1 VVGRFDRKYLL
12 AALLLVAGGLFALVG
27 WPGPEGNVARKLEKE
42 PEISVF
48 IKETGERRT
57 MPIEEYIQGVV
68 AGEMY
73 PDWPLEAYAAQ
84 AILARSFTM
93 ELLSRG
99 GTKAQTGTDISTDV
113 EQAQAY
119 NAQAITPTI
128 KEAVERTRGEV
139 MTYNNR
145 YVRAWFHSYSGGQT
159 ATAKEGLTF
168 KEEEPPYIKS
178 VLVPENEYAPEDVKS
193 WRAEFPL
200 ADVQRVLSDRGV
212 QGAIDG
218 IQILEKGPTDRI
230 TKIEIAHSGGD
241 KVVMDGTAFRLA
253 LGADK
258 MKSTR
263 VSKLEIEGDMLVIEG
278 TGYGHGVGLSQ
289 WDAYMFAKQGK
300 SPEEIVQF
308 FFNDIEIQKL
318 WD

>member
-1 VVGRFDRKYLL
+1 MGRFDRKYWL

-27 WPGPEGNVARKLEKE
+27 WPGPEGNVARKLDKE

-48 IKETGERRT
+48 IKETGERKT

-73 PDWPLEAYAAQ
+73 PDWPVEAYAAQ

-99 GTKAQTGTDISTDV
+99 GTKAETGTDISTDV

-119 NAQAITPTI
+119 NPQAITPTI

-178 VLVPENEYAPEDVKS
+178 VMVPENKHAPAEVKS

-200 ADVQRVLSDRGV
+200 SDVQRALADRGV
-212 QGAIDG
+212 QGTIDG

-230 TKIEIAHSGGD
+230 TKVEIVHSGGN

-263 VSKLEIEGDMLVIEG
+263 VSKLEVDQDMLVIEG

-289 WDAYMFAKQGK
+289 WDAYMFAKEGK

>member
-1 VVGRFDRKYLL
+1 MVGRFDRKYLL